1 MQNNFQTFNIQHS
14 TSNGTNW
21 CSGFI
26 GRCAGEQDEA
36 WLHSQ
41 LSILRSFG
49 WGHPC
54 RFEQGLQAQQKDRPL
69 GAAMVHELHR
79 LLPTLVFEQDDGPF
93 AFLFEV
99 EADFCADP
107 FLGPFD
113 HLPEHAL
120 AGLKLENLHVETTAV
135 KAELEHSADLAFPL
149 RIVRPPGGK
158 AFTRGQCLIDFI
170 QRRLFDSDFVQYI
183 YHIFP

>member
-1 MQNNFQTFNIQHS
+1 MDG
-14 TSNGTNW
+14 GTL
-21 CSGFI
+21 
-26 GRCAGEQDEA
+26 AG
-36 WLHSQ
+36 
-41 LSILRSFG
+41 
-49 WGHPC
+49 
-54 RFEQGLQAQQKDRPL
+54 FEQGLQAQQKDRPL

-120 AGLKLENLHVETTAV
+120 AGLKLKNLHVETTAV
-135 KAELEHSADLAFPL
+135 KAELEHSADLAFSL

>member
-1 MQNNFQTFNIQHS
+1 
-14 TSNGTNW
+14 
-21 CSGFI
+21 
-26 GRCAGEQDEA
+26 
-36 WLHSQ
+36 
-41 LSILRSFG
+41 
-49 WGHPC
+49 
-54 RFEQGLQAQQKDRPL
+54 
-69 GAAMVHELHR
+69 MVHELHR

-158 AFTRGQCLIDFI
+158 AFTLGQCLIDFI
-170 QRRLFDSDFVQYI
+170 QRRRFDSDFVQYI
-183 YHIFP
+183 YLIFPYLHYLWLIARRVNRLFCLIIRRTSGHILDSRFQTAVTIRVWPSSADKKLGVPGAYRLHSIPLR